1 LISVL
6 RRTGLWTVVFLRLGR
21 FWAAIF
27 LRLAAFCAAF
37 FLLAGFFAA
46 FFLATF
52 FLAAFFLVAGFF
64 FATFFLLA
72 AFFFDGFLAARF
84 LLARRFAADFFATA
98 FLLATFLLLAAF
110 FAAGFFRATDFF
122 LDDFFAATFLFATLR
137 FVPDD
142 FLRVDG
148 LLLAAFFRE
157 DLAGLRFLLA
167 VFFAG
172 ILISYRTEKNAQL
185 YIAAL
190 HMEAQ
195 NSRFFCSQFLSPDRR
210 LSGVNIQLPDGP
222 RSGIFSGS
230 QRHLPLAR
238 NNRFMPRIT
247 LHYPEFTGMG
257 VTPADAT

>member
-1 LISVL
+1 
-6 RRTGLWTVVFLRLGR
+6 
-21 FWAAIF
+21 
-27 LRLAAFCAAF
+27 
-37 FLLAGFFAA
+37 
-46 FFLATF
+46 
-52 FLAAFFLVAGFF
+52 
-64 FATFFLLA
+64 
-72 AFFFDGFLAARF
+72 
-84 LLARRFAADFFATA
+84 
-98 FLLATFLLLAAF
+98 LLAAF